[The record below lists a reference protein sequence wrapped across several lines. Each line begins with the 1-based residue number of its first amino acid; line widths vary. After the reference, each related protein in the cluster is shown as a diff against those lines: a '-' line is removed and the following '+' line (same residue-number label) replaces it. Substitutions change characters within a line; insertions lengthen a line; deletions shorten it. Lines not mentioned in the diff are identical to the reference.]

1 MLVSPAGAVGLTQ
14 LMLGTARGV
23 AKGLGIR
30 TVREADSMNPS
41 FAIRI
46 GASYLGN
53 LLRRYGGSEALALA
67 AYNVEKTPVKG
78 WLGALGSLPLD
89 AFVEEI
95 PVQETE
101 AYVKRVLRS
110 YAAYRYLYG
119 SEDARPVL
127 VGQVLPESSRD
138 ARLRAARGAPL
149 CSWPPAR
156 SRPRSAKAPSE

>member
-1 MLVSPAGAVGLTQ
+1 VGLTQ

-23 AKGLGIR
+23 AKSLGIGP
-30 TVREADSMNPS
+30 VREADLMNPS
-41 FAIRI
+41 LAIRI

-67 AYNVEKTPVKG
+67 AYNVGETPVKG
-78 WLGALGSLPLD
+78 WIRDRGSLPLD

-95 PVQETE
+95 PVQETRG
-101 AYVKRVLRS
+101 YVKRVLRS

-127 VGQVLPESSRD
+127 VGQVLPELKGR
-138 ARLRAARGAPL
+138 
-149 CSWPPAR
+149 
-156 SRPRSAKAPSE
+156 